1 MSEIPYV
8 GDKMRKLLF
17 MMTIFLGFI
26 ASSFAVDLSKDKYL
40 RFEFTWDSSYF
51 LTPEAIYR
59 ICWEGSF
66 YEKLSRSN
74 FRLDENGWFYYDE
87 IMFIPELAVKLGG
100 NCKNN
105 EYAQMRGYF
114 YNPWFKV
121 TYSASSSLSEN
132 TRSGFVVYSAENLGT
147 FAFAPTDHYES
158 LSWNYDHI
166 PWVEGE
172 SGYGIGTVIKMTS
185 ENPFKKIMILNG
197 YVDAKKPELYRKNS
211 RVKAFFVRDL
221 DNGNEYTFELEDCV
235 CFQFFNLNHETK
247 KLELKIAEVYKGDKW
262 EDTCVS
268 AIVPESHNDGT
279 EAYPAYQ
286 KYSCFDN
293 KEDILKLID
302 LYTSEYKFRK
312 YEPDTY
318 K

>member
-1 MSEIPYV
+1 
-8 GDKMRKLLF
+8 MRKLLF

-51 LTPEAIYR
+51 LTPEAVYR

-66 YEKLSRSN
+66 YEKLSRN
-74 FRLDENGWFYYDE
+74 DFRLDENGWFYYDE
-87 IMFIPELAVKLGG
+87 IMFIPGLGAVKLDG
-100 NCKNN
+100 NCENN

-185 ENPFKKIMILNG
+185 EKPFKKNYDFERLCRC
-197 YVDAKKPELYRKNS
+197 KK
-211 RVKAFFVRDL
+211 A
-221 DNGNEYTFELEDCV
+221 G
-235 CFQFFNLNHETK
+235 
-247 KLELKIAEVYKGDKW
+247 
-262 EDTCVS
+262 
-268 AIVPESHNDGT
+268 IVP
-279 EAYPAYQ
+279 
-286 KYSCFDN
+286 
-293 KEDILKLID
+293 KE
-302 LYTSEYKFRK
+302 FPRK
-312 YEPDTY
+312 GIFCPGLG
-318 K
+318 